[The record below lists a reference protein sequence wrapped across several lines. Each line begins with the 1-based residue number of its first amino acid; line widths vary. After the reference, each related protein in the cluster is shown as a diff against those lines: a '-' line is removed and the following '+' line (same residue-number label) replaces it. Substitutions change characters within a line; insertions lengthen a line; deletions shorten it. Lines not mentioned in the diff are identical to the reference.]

1 MLNKGCFVTRGENY
15 SNNYAFM
22 CGCTFILKTEKNLRF
37 QKYPDTCGQGL
48 NVCYAFRV
56 WSLQESCPYI
66 SKGWGS
72 ISE

>member
-1 MLNKGCFVTRGENY
+1 MFRVKGRKLFEC
-15 SNNYAFM
+15 AFM

>member
-1 MLNKGCFVTRGENY
+1 MLNKGCFVSRGENY
-15 SNNYAFM
+15 SNTLLCVDAH
-22 CGCTFILKTEKNLRF
+22 FILKTEKNLRF